1 MEAKLALIVVEGC
14 VKLMCP
20 MDPAA
25 IHDHHDFFA
34 DFAERRHDLM
44 HILAELLGIKVRH
57 DFVEDFGGP
66 ILDGANH
73 AEQYPAGDT
82 APGAIASPRLAF
94 EGLLTCDLTLA

>member
-44 HILAELLGIKVRH
+44 HILA
-57 DFVEDFGGP
+57 
-66 ILDGANH
+66 
-73 AEQYPAGDT
+73 
-82 APGAIASPRLAF
+82 
-94 EGLLTCDLTLA
+94 